1 MSISWLVSV
10 FDSSLGFFGF
20 FPGEVASLPAGVEAD
35 CWAASDPV
43 ESVQASARLS
53 KNFVADAAELV
64 EKARKRAKRY
74 LVWAI

>member
-10 FDSSLGFFGF
+10 FGSSLAFFGA
-20 FPGEVASLPAGVEAD
+20 FPGEVASLLAGVAAG

-43 ESVQASARLS
+43 ESEQATTRLS
-53 KNFVADAAELV
+53 KNFVADAAESV